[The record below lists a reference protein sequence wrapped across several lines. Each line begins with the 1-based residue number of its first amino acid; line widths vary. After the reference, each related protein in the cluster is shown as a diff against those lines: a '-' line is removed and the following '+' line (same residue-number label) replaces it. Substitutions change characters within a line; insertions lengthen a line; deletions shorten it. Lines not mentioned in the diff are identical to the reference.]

1 MLSGHTILVAVI
13 FVPYMVMMGGLFA
26 YIIHTGYRPGQR
38 DEDSQPDAAS
48 DDEDPDL
55 LLVA

>member
-1 MLSGHTILVAVI
+1 MLSVAILSAFIVASLIVLPALAEI
-13 FVPYMVMMGGLFA
+13 
-26 YIIHTGYRPGQR
+26 RSKRR

-55 LLVA
+55 LLAA